1 MLKCQIWLLGGA
13 DNQCQF
19 GVTILYL
26 ILLFPGYSE
35 PSAKKAFMMDL
46 SRKYTQT
53 FSNVVPTVC
62 FEPSVYIY
70 IFIICPDS
78 LEFAITVRWRNW
90 IGRTKLIHLYIYTRN
105 VCISSWTSNLFD
117 TNIAKLYITVYLPY
131 YHFSIQRHGRVYFCW
146 RQTNLSR
153 IPITPCIYIDR
164 LLHWYIDR

>member
-90 IGRTKLIHLYIYTRN
+90 IGRTKLIHLYIYIHGMF
-105 VCISSWTSNLFD
+105 VFHLGLQIYLIPTSQNYIL
-117 TNIAKLYITVYLPY
+117 LYIYRITISPSKGMAGFIFVGGKQILVGFPSHHVY
-131 YHFSIQRHGRVYFCW
+131 
-146 RQTNLSR
+146 T
-153 IPITPCIYIDR
+153 
-164 LLHWYIDR
+164 